1 MRRAGKKYKEQAAND
16 APRAGYFRACNGDE
30 IIQWRFRVAVVVRV
44 ALHWARLVVGWVTAF
59 WQVNGLTM

>member
-44 ALHWARLVVGWVTAF
+44 ALH
-59 WQVNGLTM
+59 